1 MNSGTKK
8 NAKTEIKRQNRLKP
22 TEETPVKFKQ
32 IKRKQGETKK
42 LKNTKE
48 RIRAT
53 EDRAGHLSSGR
64 LESQNERRNG
74 SLLYVSGNSKRGSV
88 TA

>member
-32 IKRKQGETKK
+32 IKRKQGETK
-42 LKNTKE
+42 N
-48 RIRAT
+48 
-53 EDRAGHLSSGR
+53 
-64 LESQNERRNG
+64 
-74 SLLYVSGNSKRGSV
+74 
-88 TA
+88 